1 MAVKRA
7 GARVFSATMSL
18 QRTVLSTVLVLAA
31 LGCGG
36 PEDIASPSAVASSP
50 APPTASAPLAKGS
63 ATAAASQAVAAPA
76 VSVGPVGPDGSFACG
91 PLKCRRFSTAAEA
104 FSVVLDQDK
113 PLILAIGESH
123 AQKGTEGIKSTASRF
138 TGDLLP
144 ALEGRASSLILELWV
159 RDGKCGAKED
169 KVETKQKE
177 VTKVQADTN
186 PNEFQLLG
194 EKSKALGVTPFILRP
209 TCDEYDKILKAGD
222 DAILEMLRMIT
233 RNMRDK
239 AEKLFAETQKK
250 AAGRMVV
257 TYGGAMH
264 NDVAPRPG
272 REDWSFAKDLDK
284 TATGRFTE
292 LDLVVPE
299 FIKDSGSW
307 KDLPWYGAYDRD
319 TMGGM
324 AVLIEMAPRS
334 YALVFPRQ

>member
-1 MAVKRA
+1 MDSLA
-7 GARVFSATMSL
+7 GST
-18 QRTVLSTVLVLAA
+18 RTVVSLAHALALA
-31 LGCGG
+31 LGAVACGG
-36 PEDIASPSAVASSP
+36 PEDVASPSAAASSKT
-50 APPTASAPLAKGS
+50 APSASVAEATASAPAS
-63 ATAAASQAVAAPA
+63 AAPPSAAPA

-91 PLKCRRFSTAAEA
+91 PLKCRKFSTAAEA
-104 FSVVLDQDK
+104 FRVVLDQDK
-113 PLILAIGESH
+113 PLVLAIGESH
-123 AQKGTEGIKSTASRF
+123 AQKGTEGIKSTAARF
-138 TGDLLP
+138 TDDLLP

-159 RDGKCGAKED
+159 RDGKCGAKET

-209 TCDEYDKILKAGD
+209 TCDEYDAILKAGD
-222 DAILEMLRMIT
+222 DAILEMLKMIT
-233 RNMRDK
+233 RNMRAK
-239 AEKLFAETQKK
+239 ADKLFAETQKK

-272 REDWSFAKDLDK
+272 REDWSFAKDLDETSGGK
-284 TATGRFTE
+284 FTE

-299 FIKDSGSW
+299 FIKDTGSW
-307 KDLPWYGAYDRD
+307 KELPWYAAYDRSS
-319 TMGGM
+319 MGGM